1 MAAILILAALLLA
14 IVVCLHK
21 AGLIDLGKLVEQ
33 IKAASQP
40 YAPKPLLTANE
51 LSFYHQLR
59 RACPEHVVLPQIGM
73 GAIIRVKTAED
84 RPQAMSARNRFSS
97 KLVDF
102 VICEPSSMEVVCL
115 VELDDRTHD
124 ADRDAKRDAI
134 TKAAGYATLRFR
146 SRSKPDVTAL
156 RAAVLA
162 VADDRFAGTRF
173 H

>member
-1 MAAILILAALLLA
+1 MAAILILGALLLA
-14 IVVCLHK
+14 ILACLHK
-21 AGLIDLGKLVEQ
+21 AGLIDLAKLVDH
-33 IKAASQP
+33 IKAAAQP

-59 RACPEHVVLPQIGM
+59 RACPEHVILPQIGM
-73 GAIIRVKTAED
+73 GAIVRVKASED
-84 RPQAMSARNRFSS
+84 RPQAMSVRNRFTS

-102 VICEPSSMEVVCL
+102 VICDPSSMGVVCL

-124 ADRDAKRDAI
+124 AERDAKRDAI

-146 SRSKPDVTAL
+146 SRSKPDVPAL

-162 VADDRFAGTRF
+162 VASDRFAGTRF